1 MSATNIKPRKRFSTA
16 AMPPSARSALEE
28 LRPLQPDE
36 AMKEKSQ
43 PKYGRIL
50 LKLSGEAIGGPSG
63 VGISPEA
70 IQDMAQ
76 QIREVRDLG
85 VQVVVVVGG
94 GNIFRGLPGSER
106 GIERATGDYMGM
118 LATVIN
124 ALALQDALEKL
135 GVATRVQSAIT
146 MAQVAEA
153 FIRRRAVRHL
163 EKGRVVIFGG
173 GTGNPFFSTD
183 TAAAL
188 RANEIGAEVILKAT
202 KVDGIYDSDPKKNT
216 KAKRYDQ
223 ISYSEALQKQLK
235 VMDSTAF
242 SLCMDNK
249 MPIIVFDFFRAHN
262 LKRVV
267 MGEKVGT
274 LVTT

>member
-1 MSATNIKPRKRFSTA
+1 MPLRIDGWPRRCYKGPT
-16 AMPPSARSALEE
+16 L
-28 LRPLQPDE
+28 
-36 AMKEKSQ
+36 MKKIQ
-43 PKYGRIL
+43 KAKYRRIL
-50 LKLSGEAIGGPSG
+50 LKLSGEALGGANG
-63 VGISPEA
+63 VGICPQSVHA
-70 IQDMAQ
+70 MAR
-76 QIREVRDLG
+76 QIAEVRQLG
-85 VQVVVVVGG
+85 VEVVVVAGG
-94 GNIFRGLPGSER
+94 GNIFRGGSGGVR

-135 GVATRVQSAIT
+135 GVATRMQSAIS
-146 MAQVAEA
+146 MSQIAEP

-173 GTGNPFFSTD
+173 GTGNPYFSTD

-202 KVDGIYDSDPKKNT
+202 KVDGIYDSDPARNPA
-216 KAKRYDQ
+216 AKRYTR
-223 ISYSEALQKQLK
+223 ITYLEALQKRLK

-249 MPIIVFDFFRAHN
+249 MPIIVFDFFKAHN

-267 MGEKVGT
+267 LGQAVGT
-274 LVTT
+274 LVTS

>member
-1 MSATNIKPRKRFSTA
+1 M
-16 AMPPSARSALEE
+16 
-28 LRPLQPDE
+28 RPLQPDE
-36 AMKEKSQ
+36 PMKEKSQ

-50 LKLSGEAIGGPSG
+50 LKLSGEAIGGPTG
-63 VGISPEA
+63 IGISPEA

-146 MAQVAEA
+146 MAQVAEP
-153 FIRRRAVRHL
+153 FIRRRAMRHL

-173 GTGNPFFSTD
+173 GTGNPYFSTD

-188 RANEIGAEVILKAT
+188 RANEMGAEVILKAT
-202 KVDGIYDSDPKKNT
+202 KVDGIYDSDPKKNPA
-216 KAKRYDQ
+216 AKRFAEIAY
-223 ISYSEALQKQLK
+223 ITALQKQLK

-249 MPIIVFDFFRAHN
+249 MPIVVFDLFAPNN
-262 LKRVV
+262 LTRVV

-274 LVTT
+274 VVCM

>member
-1 MSATNIKPRKRFSTA
+1 M
-16 AMPPSARSALEE
+16 
-28 LRPLQPDE
+28 D
-36 AMKEKSQ
+36 AMKEAKR
-43 PKYGRIL
+43 PKYSRIL
-50 LKLSGEAIGGPSG
+50 LKLSGEALGGQAG
-63 VGISPEA
+63 LNICPEA
-70 IQDMAQ
+70 VHNMAE
-76 QIREVRDLG
+76 QIREVRGLG

-94 GNIFRGLPGSER
+94 GNIFRGLSGSER

-118 LATVIN
+118 LATIIN
-124 ALALQDALEKL
+124 ALALQDSLEKI

-146 MAQVAEA
+146 MAQVAES

-173 GTGNPFFSTD
+173 GTGNPYFSTD

-188 RANEIGAEVILKAT
+188 RANEIGAEVVLKAT
-202 KVDGIYDSDPKKNT
+202 KVDGIYDSDPKKNP
-216 KAKRYDQ
+216 KAKRYAQ
-223 ISYSEALQKQLK
+223 ISYTDALQKQLK

-249 MPIIVFDFFRAHN
+249 MPIIVFDFFRPHN

-274 LVTT
+274 MVTQ